1 MCKNLK
7 ATRTVHEYV
16 AISVEFS
23 EREVA
28 TVRTVAKECRVSA
41 IMLVRTYC
49 GNRISSAAAKA
60 IADDM
65 CR

>member
-1 MCKNLK
+1 MNKHIK
-7 ATRTVHEYV
+7 TGRTVYEYTDV
-16 AISVEFS
+16 ALEFS

-28 TVRTVAKECRVSA
+28 TVRAVAKECRVSA

-49 GNRISSAAAKA
+49 GNRISTVTAKA